1 MSNALRYIY
10 DDRFAETMGYEDF
23 EADKEELDH
32 FIRLSHAQAEQLKKY
47 AELQKRSH
55 TLITTLLQRLN
66 AKGVDSA

>member
-1 MSNALRYIY
+1 MTSQDNI
-10 DDRFAETMGYEDF
+10 ETI
-23 EADKEELDH
+23 KEELDH
-32 FIRLSHAQAEQLKKY
+32 FIRLSNAQAEQLKQY